1 VHLCRKTLS
10 EKILKS
16 SFEELGI
23 SPDLTRALE
32 EIGFTRPF
40 PIQEASIPF
49 ILQGHDVIGQ
59 AHTGTGKTAAFCLP
73 VLSRLK
79 SNGPVQFL
87 ILVPTRELAIQV
99 THEIKRYSKYT
110 SLHVVSIFGGVSIG
124 QQQSRLERGVQVV
137 VATPGRLIDHLKR
150 GTIELDMVNH
160 VVLDEADR
168 MLDMGFIDDIRFI
181 LFYISEKRQTC
192 LFSATM
198 PPEILRLADE
208 YMTNPKQVLLNE
220 EEISLD
226 TIDQSYLV
234 THERQK
240 FKHLCELI
248 KNESKKQMIVF
259 AATKQR
265 THRLANDLKYAGFK
279 AISIH
284 GDLSQKQ
291 REVAMYRFKTAK
303 EDILVATDIAARG
316 IDIPAISHV
325 VNYDVPE
332 DPLIYFHR
340 IGRTARAGGT
350 GKAVSLVS
358 VERVEDFQ
366 RIINRTEQPIR
377 KLNFEL
383 GIEVPEYEAR
393 KHRPTYPRGR
403 SYTPTY
409 GYRDRREN
417 NYGQRRY
424 NNEMSKSRYRGRG
437 ESRYNNH
444 KRYSRRFNQ
453 LSA

>member
-1 VHLCRKTLS
+1 MQENNS
-10 EKILKS
+10 EKERLKS
-16 SFEELGI
+16 TFEELGV
-23 SPDLTRALE
+23 SPPLTRALE
-32 EIGFTRPF
+32 EIGFASPF

-87 ILVPTRELAIQV
+87 ILVPTRELAVQV
-99 THEIKRYSKYT
+99 THEITKYSKYT
-110 SLHVVSIFGGVSIG
+110 SIRVVPVFGGVSIG
-124 QQQSRLERGVQVV
+124 QQQSRLEKGAQVV

-150 GTIELDMVNH
+150 GTIELDKVSH

-181 LFYISEKRQTC
+181 LFYINEKHQTC

-208 YMTNPKQVLLNE
+208 YMTNPKHVRLNE

-234 THERQK
+234 TRERQK
-240 FKHLCELI
+240 FKHLCDLI

-279 AISIH
+279 VISIH

-291 REVAMYRFKTAK
+291 REVAMYRFKTGK

-316 IDIPAISHV
+316 IDIPAVSHV

-332 DPLIYFHR
+332 DPLVYFHR
-340 IGRTARAGGT
+340 IGRTARAGGS

-358 VERVEDFQ
+358 VERLEDFQ
-366 RIINRTEQPIR
+366 RIISRTDQPIR

-383 GIEVPEYEAR
+383 GIEVPPYEGR
-393 KHRPTYPRGR
+393 NFRPSYSRGSSHR
-403 SYTPTY
+403 SFD
-409 GYRDRREN
+409 GYRDRRQN
-417 NYGQRRY
+417 RYGQRKY
-424 NNEMSKSRYRGRG
+424 DKVTSNSRYQGRG
-437 ESRYNNH
+437 DTHHNSQ
-444 KRYSRRFNQ
+444 KRYGRSFHQ
-453 LSA
+453 WSD

>member
-1 VHLCRKTLS
+1 MNST
-10 EKILKS
+10 
-16 SFEELGI
+16 FEELGV
-23 SPDLTRALE
+23 SPPLTRALE
-32 EIGFTRPF
+32 EIGFARPF

-79 SNGPVQFL
+79 NNGPVQFL
-87 ILVPTRELAIQV
+87 IFVPTRELAVQV
-99 THEIKRYSKYT
+99 THEITKYSKYT
-110 SLHVVSIFGGVSIG
+110 SIRVVSIFGGVSIG
-124 QQQSRLERGVQVV
+124 QQQSRLERGAQVV

-150 GTIELDMVNH
+150 GTIELDKVSH

-181 LFYISEKRQTC
+181 LFYISEKHQTC

-198 PPEILRLADE
+198 PPEILRLAEE

-226 TIDQSYLV
+226 TIDQSYLI
-234 THERQK
+234 TQERQK

-265 THRLANDLKYAGFK
+265 THRLANDLKDAGFK

-291 REVAMYRFKTAK
+291 QKS
-303 EDILVATDIAARG
+303 LC
-316 IDIPAISHV
+316 ID
-325 VNYDVPE
+325 
-332 DPLIYFHR
+332 
-340 IGRTARAGGT
+340 
-350 GKAVSLVS
+350 
-358 VERVEDFQ
+358 
-366 RIINRTEQPIR
+366 
-377 KLNFEL
+377 
-383 GIEVPEYEAR
+383 
-393 KHRPTYPRGR
+393 
-403 SYTPTY
+403 
-409 GYRDRREN
+409 
-417 NYGQRRY
+417 
-424 NNEMSKSRYRGRG
+424 
-437 ESRYNNH
+437 
-444 KRYSRRFNQ
+444 SRRQ
-453 LSA
+453 GKIYLLLQT

>member
-1 VHLCRKTLS
+1 VKER
-10 EKILKS
+10 LKS
-16 SFEELGI
+16 TFEELGV
-23 SPDLTRALE
+23 SPPLTRALE
-32 EIGFTRPF
+32 EIGFARPF

-87 ILVPTRELAIQV
+87 ILVPTRELAVQV
-99 THEIKRYSKYT
+99 THEITKYSKYT
-110 SLHVVSIFGGVSIG
+110 PIRVVSIFGGVSIG
-124 QQQSRLERGVQVV
+124 QQQSRLERGAQVV

-150 GTIELDMVNH
+150 GTIELDKVSH

-181 LFYISEKRQTC
+181 LFYISEKHQTC

-198 PPEILRLADE
+198 PPEILRLAEE

-265 THRLANDLKYAGFK
+265 THRLANDLKDAGFK

-383 GIEVPEYEAR
+383 GIEVPAYEGR
-393 KHRPTYPRGR
+393 NHRPPYSRSR
-403 SYTPTY
+403 SYRPSN

-417 NYGQRRY
+417 QYGQRKN
-424 NNEMSKSRYRGRG
+424 NNEMSNSRYRGRG
-437 ESRYNNH
+437 ESRYNNQ
-444 KRYSRRFNQ
+444 KRYNRGFHQRS
-453 LSA
+453 L

>member
-1 VHLCRKTLS
+1 
-10 EKILKS
+10 LKS
-16 SFEELGI
+16 TFEELGV
-23 SPDLTRALE
+23 SPPLTRALE

-87 ILVPTRELAIQV
+87 ILVPTRELAVQV
-99 THEIKRYSKYT
+99 THEITKYSKYT
-110 SLHVVSIFGGVSIG
+110 PIRVVSIFGGVSIG
-124 QQQSRLERGVQVV
+124 QQQSRLERGAQVV

-150 GTIELDMVNH
+150 GTIELDKVSH

-181 LFYISEKRQTC
+181 LFYISEKHQTC

-198 PPEILRLADE
+198 PPEILRLAEE

-265 THRLANDLKYAGFK
+265 THRLANDLKDAGFR

-316 IDIPAISHV
+316 IDIPAVSHV

-383 GIEVPEYEAR
+383 GIEVPVYEGR
-393 KHRPTYPRGR
+393 NHRPPYSRSR
-403 SYTPTY
+403 SYRPSN

-417 NYGQRRY
+417 QYGQRKY
-424 NNEMSKSRYRGRG
+424 NNEMSNSRYRGRG
-437 ESRYNNH
+437 ESRYNNQ
-444 KRYSRRFNQ
+444 KRNNRGFHQRS
-453 LSA
+453 L

>member
-1 VHLCRKTLS
+1 LNST
-10 EKILKS
+10 
-16 SFEELGI
+16 FEELGV
-23 SPDLTRALE
+23 SPPLTRALE
-32 EIGFTRPF
+32 EIGFARPF

-79 SNGPVQFL
+79 NNGPVQFL
-87 ILVPTRELAIQV
+87 ILVPTRELAVQV
-99 THEIKRYSKYT
+99 THEITKYSKYT
-110 SLHVVSIFGGVSIG
+110 SIRVVSIFGGVSIG
-124 QQQSRLERGVQVV
+124 QQQSRLERGAQVV

-150 GTIELDMVNH
+150 GTIELDKVSH

-181 LFYISEKRQTC
+181 LFYIGEKHQTC

-198 PPEILRLADE
+198 PPEILRLAEE

-226 TIDQSYLV
+226 TIDQSYLI
-234 THERQK
+234 TQERQK

-265 THRLANDLKYAGFK
+265 THRLANDLKDAGFK

-291 REVAMYRFKTAK
+291 REVAMYRFKTAR

-316 IDIPAISHV
+316 IDIPAVSHV

-358 VERVEDFQ
+358 VERVDDFQ

-383 GIEVPEYEAR
+383 GIEVPVYEGR
-393 KHRPTYPRGR
+393 NNRPSFSRGR
-403 SYTPTY
+403 SYRPSN

-417 NYGQRRY
+417 QYGQRKY
-424 NNEMSKSRYRGRG
+424 NNETSGSRYRGRG
-437 ESRYNNH
+437 ESRYNNQ
-444 KRYSRRFNQ
+444 KRYNRGFHQRSV
-453 LSA
+453 

>member
-1 VHLCRKTLS
+1 
-10 EKILKS
+10 
-16 SFEELGI
+16 
-23 SPDLTRALE
+23 
-32 EIGFTRPF
+32 
-40 PIQEASIPF
+40 
-49 ILQGHDVIGQ
+49 
-59 AHTGTGKTAAFCLP
+59 
-73 VLSRLK
+73 
-79 SNGPVQFL
+79 
-87 ILVPTRELAIQV
+87 
-99 THEIKRYSKYT
+99 
-110 SLHVVSIFGGVSIG
+110 
-124 QQQSRLERGVQVV
+124 
-137 VATPGRLIDHLKR
+137 
-150 GTIELDMVNH
+150 
-160 VVLDEADR
+160 

-181 LFYISEKRQTC
+181 LFYISEKHQTC

-198 PPEILRLADE
+198 PPEILRLAEE
-208 YMTNPKQVLLNE
+208 YMTNPKHVLLNE

-265 THRLANDLKYAGFK
+265 THRLANDLKDAGFK

-316 IDIPAISHV
+316 IDIPAVSHV

-383 GIEVPEYEAR
+383 GIEVPAYEGR
-393 KHRPTYPRGR
+393 NHRPPYSRSR
-403 SYTPTY
+403 SYRPSN

-417 NYGQRRY
+417 QYGQRKN
-424 NNEMSKSRYRGRG
+424 NNEMSNSRYRGRG
-437 ESRYNNH
+437 ESRYNNQ
-444 KRYSRRFNQ
+444 KRYNRGFHQRS
-453 LSA
+453 L

>member
-1 VHLCRKTLS
+1 M
-10 EKILKS
+10 KS
-16 SFEELGI
+16 TFEELGV
-23 SPDLTRALE
+23 SPPLTRALE

-87 ILVPTRELAIQV
+87 ILVPTRELAVQV
-99 THEIKRYSKYT
+99 THEITKYSKYT
-110 SLHVVSIFGGVSIG
+110 PIRVVSIFGGVSIG
-124 QQQSRLERGVQVV
+124 QQQSRLERGAQVV

-150 GTIELDMVNH
+150 GTIELDKVSH

-181 LFYISEKRQTC
+181 LFYISEKHQTC

-198 PPEILRLADE
+198 PPEILRLAEE

-226 TIDQSYLV
+226 TINQSYLV

-265 THRLANDLKYAGFK
+265 THRLANDLKDAGFR

-316 IDIPAISHV
+316 IDIPAVSHV

-383 GIEVPEYEAR
+383 GIEVPVHEGR
-393 KHRPTYPRGR
+393 NHRPPYSRSR
-403 SYTPTY
+403 SYRPSN

-417 NYGQRRY
+417 QYGQRKY
-424 NNEMSKSRYRGRG
+424 NNEMSNSRYRGRG
-437 ESRYNNH
+437 ESRYNNQ
-444 KRYSRRFNQ
+444 KRNNRGFHQRS
-453 LSA
+453 L

>member
-1 VHLCRKTLS
+1 
-10 EKILKS
+10 LKS
-16 SFEELGI
+16 TFEELGV
-23 SPDLTRALE
+23 SPPLTRALD
-32 EIGFTRPF
+32 EIGFARPF

-73 VLSRLK
+73 ILSRLK

-87 ILVPTRELAIQV
+87 ILVPTRELAVQV
-99 THEIKRYSKYT
+99 THEITKYSKYT
-110 SLHVVSIFGGVSIG
+110 SIRVVSIFGGVSIG
-124 QQQSRLERGVQVV
+124 QQQSRLEKGAQVV

-150 GTIELDMVNH
+150 GTIELDKVIH

-181 LFYISEKRQTC
+181 LFYINEKRQTC

-198 PPEILRLADE
+198 PPEIIRLAEE
-208 YMTNPKQVLLNE
+208 YMTNPKHVRLNE

-248 KNESKKQMIVF
+248 KNENKKQMIIF

-291 REVAMYRFKTAK
+291 REVSMYRFKTAK

-316 IDIPAISHV
+316 IDIPTVSHI

-332 DPLIYFHR
+332 DPLVYFHR
-340 IGRTARAGGT
+340 IGRTARAGGS

-358 VERVEDFQ
+358 VERLGDFQ
-366 RIINRTEQPIR
+366 RIINHTGQPIR

-383 GIEVPEYEAR
+383 GIEVPVYEGR
-393 KHRPTYPRGR
+393 NYRPSHPGGRWHRPTN
-403 SYTPTY
+403 
-409 GYRDRREN
+409 GYRDRRQN
-417 NYGQRRY
+417 QYDQRKY
-424 NNEMSKSRYRGRG
+424 NKVMSNSRYQGRR
-437 ESRYNNH
+437 ESRYNNQ
-444 KRYSRRFNQ
+444 KRYYQSRSQ
-453 LSA
+453 QWSD

>member
-1 VHLCRKTLS
+1 MEST
-10 EKILKS
+10 
-16 SFEELGI
+16 FEELGV
-23 SPDLTRALE
+23 SPPLTRALD
-32 EIGFTRPF
+32 EIGFARPF

-79 SNGPVQFL
+79 SQISKGPVQFL
-87 ILVPTRELAIQV
+87 ILVPTRELAVQV
-99 THEIKRYSKYT
+99 THEITKYSKYT
-110 SLHVVSIFGGVSIG
+110 AIRVVSIFGGVSIG
-124 QQQSRLERGVQVV
+124 QQQSRLEKGAQVV

-150 GTIELDMVNH
+150 GTIELDKVSH

-181 LFYISEKRQTC
+181 LFYINEKHQTC

-198 PPEILRLADE
+198 PPEIIRLAEE
-208 YMTNPKQVLLNE
+208 YMTNPKHVRLNE

-248 KNESKKQMIVF
+248 KNENKKQMIIF

-291 REVAMYRFKTAK
+291 RELSMHRFKTAK

-316 IDIPAISHV
+316 IDIPAVSHV

-332 DPLIYFHR
+332 DPLVYFHR
-340 IGRTARAGGT
+340 IGRTARAGGS

-358 VERVEDFQ
+358 VERLEDFQ
-366 RIINRTEQPIR
+366 RIINRTDQPIR

-383 GIEVPEYEAR
+383 GIEVPVYEGR
-393 KHRPTYPRGR
+393 NHRPSHSGARWHRP
-403 SYTPTY
+403 SN
-409 GYRDRREN
+409 GYRDRRQN
-417 NYGQRRY
+417 DQRKYSKAMTNSRYHRRY
-424 NNEMSKSRYRGRG
+424 SSGF
-437 ESRYNNH
+437 H
-444 KRYSRRFNQ
+444 Q
-453 LSA
+453 

>member
-1 VHLCRKTLS
+1 
-10 EKILKS
+10 
-16 SFEELGI
+16 
-23 SPDLTRALE
+23 
-32 EIGFTRPF
+32 
-40 PIQEASIPF
+40 
-49 ILQGHDVIGQ
+49 
-59 AHTGTGKTAAFCLP
+59 
-73 VLSRLK
+73 
-79 SNGPVQFL
+79 
-87 ILVPTRELAIQV
+87 
-99 THEIKRYSKYT
+99 
-110 SLHVVSIFGGVSIG
+110 VVSIFGGVSIG
-124 QQQSRLERGVQVV
+124 QQQSRLERGAQVV

-150 GTIELDMVNH
+150 GTIELDKVSH

-181 LFYISEKRQTC
+181 LFYISEKHQTC

-198 PPEILRLADE
+198 PPEILRLAEE

-248 KNESKKQMIVF
+248 KSESKKQMIVF

-265 THRLANDLKYAGFK
+265 THRLANDLKYAGFR

-291 REVAMYRFKTAK
+291 REVAMYRFKAAK

-316 IDIPAISHV
+316 IDIPAVSHV

-383 GIEVPEYEAR
+383 GIEVPVYEGR
-393 KHRPTYPRGR
+393 NHRPPYSRGR
-403 SYTPTY
+403 SYRPSN

-417 NYGQRRY
+417 HNGQRKY
-424 NNEMSKSRYRGRG
+424 NNEMSNSRYRGRG
-437 ESRYNNH
+437 ESRYNNQ
-444 KRYSRRFNQ
+444 KRYGRGFHQRPF
-453 LSA
+453 